1 MRRAT
6 ESAANSSFKIGEN
19 RMNLT
24 SRFLFIVGY
33 FIIHITTHCVVLQA
47 QETDK
52 KLLIIRSE
60 PPGAM
65 LYFEGENSFVGVAPF
80 RLRPG
85 MVGNYQIVAVK
96 SGYEKRKFDYFFR
109 GSETGVMKIRLFP
122 KTAVKAGLR
131 SLVFPGWGQYY
142 SERKTSGIVISLIN
156 IGVGLGTLA
165 SHRQY
170 EHAVSDYETALE
182 NYNRYKKDYDL
193 YNKYWNVVA
202 EKHKK
207 ADDVFERRQTWLYL
221 TGTLWIYNFL
231 DSILF
236 FPSFEN
242 EIFSKSAPS
251 ISAKIQDESVAL
263 CITMP
268 F

>member
-1 MRRAT
+1 
-6 ESAANSSFKIGEN
+6 
-19 RMNLT
+19 MNLT
-24 SRFLFIVGY
+24 SRLILIVGY
-33 FIIHITTHCVVLQA
+33 LIIQITNNCAVLQA

-52 KLLIIRSE
+52 KLLIIRSD

-80 RLRPG
+80 RLRPS
-85 MVGNYQIVAVK
+85 MIGNYQIIAIK
-96 SGYEKRKFDYFFR
+96 PGYEKRKFDYFFR
-109 GSETGVMKIRLFP
+109 GSENGVMKIRLFP

-156 IGVGLGTLA
+156 IGVSLGTLV
-165 SHRQY
+165 SHREY
-170 EHAVSDYETALE
+170 EHAVSDYKAALD

-202 EKHKK
+202 ERHKK
-207 ADDVFERRQTWLYL
+207 ADDVFEKRQTWLYI
-221 TGTLWIYNFL
+221 TGSLWIYNFL

-242 EIFSKSAPS
+242 EIFSKSTPS
-251 ISAKIQDESVAL
+251 ISAKIQDESFSLFV
-263 CITMP
+263 TVP